1 MHILVCPHELTVGG
15 SQINALELAREVR
28 DAGHRVTIYAAPD
41 VLVSTIEE
49 FGLDYIPA
57 PPRKHPLDVR
67 AINALTQTARR
78 LGVDVV
84 HTYEW
89 PPSLE
94 AAYGPTRSLG
104 IPTVMT
110 VLSMDVPDFL
120 PHHLP
125 IIVGTEGLAAE
136 ARGRGRDTHV
146 IEPPIDVTSNHP
158 DACENARTD
167 LNLNADAFVTSVVGR
182 LSVEHEKYFGVLEA
196 IAVVDELARTSRVTL
211 VIAGDGEGMV
221 KVRSRAED
229 VNARHG
235 ADVIRVMGN
244 LLDPRP
250 AYAAADVVLGMGGS
264 ALRGMAFAKPLVV
277 QGAGGFWRLLTP
289 ESQRQFLTD
298 GFFGHGGG
306 GVTDLNPIL
315 QALLTDPRRRSEL
328 GAFGRDLVES
338 RFDVKLAGRR
348 LAQIYATASNTGGQ
362 RSRAARSLA
371 TTTYEFAK
379 FRTAMRLQS
388 LRGDLEKES
397 ARG

>member
-41 VLVSTIEE
+41 VLVSKIEE
-49 FGLDYIPA
+49 FALDYVPA
-57 PPRKHPLDVR
+57 PLRKHPLDIR
-67 AINALTQTARR
+67 AVKALTQTARR

-110 VLSMDVPDFL
+110 VLSMDVPVFL

-125 IIVGTEGLAAE
+125 IIVGTEGLARE
-136 ARGRGRDTHV
+136 ARGHGRDTYV
-146 IEPPIDVTSNHP
+146 IEPPIDVDSNRSE
-158 DACENARTD
+158 ACENPRAD
-167 LNLNADAFVTSVVGR
+167 LNLDADAFVISVVGR
-182 LSVEHEKYFGVLEA
+182 LSAEHEKYLGVLEA
-196 IAVVDELARTSRVTL
+196 IAVVDELARTSAVTL
-211 VIAGDGEGMV
+211 VIAGDGEGMRE
-221 KVRSRAED
+221 VRSRAND
-229 VNARHG
+229 VNARHH
-235 ADVIRVMGN
+235 ADVVRVMGN

-250 AYAAADVVLGMGGS
+250 VYAAADVVLGMGGS
-264 ALRGMAFAKPLVV
+264 ALKGMAFARPLVV

-289 ESQRQFLTD
+289 ESQDQFLAD
-298 GFFGHGGG
+298 GFFGHGGAG
-306 GVTDLNPIL
+306 AADLEPIL
-315 QALLTDPRRRSEL
+315 RDLIGDPHRRSAL

-338 RFDVKLAGRR
+338 RFDVKRAGER
-348 LAQIYATASNTGGQ
+348 LANIYSAATTTAA
-362 RSRAARSLA
+362 RRARAARSLA

-379 FRTAMRLQS
+379 FRTVMRLQVM
-388 LRGDLEKES
+388 RGDLEREP
-397 ARG
+397 AHG